1 MLHISVV
8 LSSEMLQLKN
18 RTRLMLQMNWEE
30 NTRGIKTTPKKKEI
44 WNIQQSTFIDF
55 FLVRWVIWTDYCS
68 LGFLLYRKSSSVYFL
83 ELYNTHWQVIY
94 YYNGDKL
101 PVFLW
106 KKNHLLVQNNTF
118 FYKNYH
124 FDSIWWYSLS
134 YAWKLNT
141 QTF

>member
-30 NTRGIKTTPKKKEI
+30 NTRGIKTTPKKEI

-106 KKNHLLVQNNTF
+106 KKKPTCWYKIILF
-118 FYKNYH
+118 FTKTIILILYDGTVYH
-124 FDSIWWYSLS
+124 MPE
-134 YAWKLNT
+134 N
-141 QTF
+141 